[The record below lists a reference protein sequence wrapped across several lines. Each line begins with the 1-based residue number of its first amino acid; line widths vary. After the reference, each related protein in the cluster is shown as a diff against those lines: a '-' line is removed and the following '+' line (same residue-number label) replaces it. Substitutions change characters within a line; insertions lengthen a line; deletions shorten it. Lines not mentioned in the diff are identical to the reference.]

1 METARAEANKN
12 KRRRMSNQLRGDN
25 AVEIRIESE
34 KEAERTGEK
43 VKSYVKCCEDAG
55 FKTNNPRTDLCKKIK
70 KMKSVTDSAM
80 NTPTALSEDEKEDD
94 DNNEE
99 TMAGTPKDWENNEQY
114 WCEKFSSQ
122 VARSEV
128 SGARKREGTQEE
140 KKAATEFNRTHPVK
154 NLFQTQDEY
163 STAIAEATLEISETA
178 IGAKTDKARE
188 IVSTKFT
195 DRFGNEQVTP
205 KHLVKMA
212 RSNPG
217 VKPRSQGAPHLTA
230 DEEKAVAEFVNTCRA
245 RHVPVTPEY
254 ILKSLNQ
261 ALETSPDIER
271 QMLLKVITAKNK
283 GSYGITKG
291 ILEGFYRRQGFQTA
305 YSESLDVQRQLWTTA
320 KNGAFSFI
328 IFILLFY
335 SDLFYCILILL

>member
-1 METARAEANKN
+1 
-12 KRRRMSNQLRGDN
+12 
-25 AVEIRIESE
+25 
-34 KEAERTGEK
+34 
-43 VKSYVKCCEDAG
+43 
-55 FKTNNPRTDLCKKIK
+55 
-70 KMKSVTDSAM
+70 
-80 NTPTALSEDEKEDD
+80 
-94 DNNEE
+94 
-99 TMAGTPKDWENNEQY
+99 
-114 WCEKFSSQ
+114 
-122 VARSEV
+122 V

-140 KKAATEFNRTHPVK
+140 KKAAKELNRTRPVK
-154 NLFQTQDEY
+154 NLFKTRGEY
-163 STAIAEATLEISETA
+163 ATAIAEATLEISETA

-188 IVSTKFT
+188 IVRIKFT

-205 KHLVKMA
+205 KHLVKTA
-212 RSNPG
+212 KLNPG
-217 VKPRSQGAPHLTA
+217 EKPRSQGAPHLTE
-230 DEEKAVAEFVNTCRA
+230 DEEEAVAEFVKMCRA

-261 ALETSPDIER
+261 QELETSPNIEL

-283 GSYGITKG
+283 GFYGITKG

-305 YSESLDVQRQLWTTA
+305 FSESLDVQRQLWTTA